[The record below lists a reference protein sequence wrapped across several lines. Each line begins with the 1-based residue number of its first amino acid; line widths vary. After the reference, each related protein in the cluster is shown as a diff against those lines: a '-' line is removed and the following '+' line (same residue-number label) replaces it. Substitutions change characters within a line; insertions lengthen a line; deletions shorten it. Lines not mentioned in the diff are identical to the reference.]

1 MSRILAPI
9 VLFAYKRADHIR
21 QTLEAL
27 SKNDLAN
34 QSELIVVSDAG
45 KHESDHAA
53 VNEVRDL
60 IVSKNWCGKVRLI
73 CNEKNLGL
81 NENFFF
87 HITNISK
94 QYGKII
100 VLEEDIV
107 TSTGFLRY
115 MNDALDM
122 YEHDEKVMQI
132 SGFIF
137 NMNTKKLSP
146 TYFLGITNGWGWAT
160 WANRWEKLNR
170 DAADLFA
177 KAKQMNLYNNLTLDG
192 AEPDFWNQ
200 LESNAKGVHNHW
212 DIKWLSSVVTN
223 HGLCLF
229 PKESLVVN
237 IGFDGSGT
245 HFKDGEKGHATVLS
259 KSSLTLSKL
268 PIEESLEARKALAK
282 YFISQQPTFFDKAKF
297 KLNLLKNKYF
307 GK

>member
-1 MSRILAPI
+1 MNQKLAPI

-27 SKNDLAN
+27 SKNTLAD

-45 KHESDHAA
+45 KNESDHAA
-53 VNEVRDL
+53 VQEVRDL
-60 IVSKNWCGKVRLI
+60 ILSKQWCGKVSLI
-73 CNEKNLGL
+73 CNKKNLGL

-87 HITNISK
+87 HITNIVNEF
-94 QYGKII
+94 GKII
-100 VLEEDIV
+100 ILEEDIV
-107 TSTGFLRY
+107 TSSNFLKY
-115 MNDALDM
+115 MNDALVM
-122 YEHDEKVMQI
+122 YENEKKVMQI

-137 NMNTKKLSP
+137 NMNTKKLDS

-160 WANRWEKLNR
+160 WADRWSLLNR
-170 DAADLFA
+170 DPKDLFA
-177 KAKQMNLYNNLTLDG
+177 KVQSMNLYNTMTLDG
-192 AEPDFWNQ
+192 AEPDFYNQ
-200 LESNAKGVHNHW
+200 LESNAKGIHNHW

-245 HFKDGEKGHATVLS
+245 HFKDGEKGHKTVLA
-259 KSSLTLSKL
+259 KNSLVLEKL
-268 PIEESLEARKALAK
+268 AIQESLEARKALAK
-282 YFISQQPTFFDKAKF
+282 YFRAQQPTFYDKAKF